1 MSDLTVQFLDW
12 VAARPRVRA
21 EVIDAWSSTC
31 PRLAIWEDALADGL
45 VRYEQ
50 GIVTLTDAGRER
62 VLGAGAA
69 SRSLQHPSRTREGGP
84 VAV

>member
-21 EVIDAWSSTC
+21 DVIDTWSSTC

-50 GIVTLTDAGRER
+50 GIVTLTGAGRER
-62 VLGAGAA
+62 LSADGSIPEPAA
-69 SRSLQHPSRTREGGP
+69 P
-84 VAV
+84 